1 MQGPGGNPSGAFAG
15 SGPQAKARTGVDPA
29 RRKDTAAYR
38 QPCLELHRC
47 RLRRRL
53 PVLTSGI
60 TPADFESLRPR
71 PGASTWFDPRMT
83 DWSQLSHAYGSAEDM
98 PTLLGRIA
106 REPEPEL
113 WSDLWSALCHQGS
126 VYSASFAA
134 LPWLADVAGSDDHE
148 QAVNALTLAG
158 AIMAGAEQ
166 QHGAGDVRTHH
177 AVEVESLLAA
187 ANQHL
192 RMTSDRIDYIHLLE
206 AMLGFEGVVGWSE
219 DLAQGLG
226 NEEYEVDCPGCEA
239 GLFIVLGE
247 RGFFSTSE
255 DYALSDDD
263 VEGGPC
269 SRRTLPI
276 STASA
281 DASTT
286 SPSLMANTRSPTR

>member
-1 MQGPGGNPSGAFAG
+1 
-15 SGPQAKARTGVDPA
+15 
-29 RRKDTAAYR
+29 
-38 QPCLELHRC
+38 
-47 RLRRRL
+47 
-53 PVLTSGI
+53 
-60 TPADFESLRPR
+60 
-71 PGASTWFDPRMT
+71 MT

-134 LPWLADVAGSDDHE
+134 LPWLADVAGSDDRE

-187 ANQHL
+187 AKQHL

-263 VEGGPC
+263 VEGRPLLPANPADLDGIG
-269 SRRTLPI
+269 RRLHDIAI
-276 STASA
+276 SDGQHEVAHALTHVFGHATCPDCETGFSVA
-281 DASTT
+281 DQVGADW
-286 SPSLMANTRSPTR
+286 PA